1 MRIDVRFL
9 IPFLLLMALLTGC
22 DSSENPN
29 LLNPPLPDSTQVR
42 VVNLVPDGTIDVLFP
57 GMPVATGLAPYR
69 VSPYKGFLQLTPV
82 PLVVRRE
89 GRERLDTA
97 LPENNLSQGAR
108 ITYLVL
114 RGSDTASKAF
124 ALAVGKQQIDALIS
138 RGTAQVY
145 FINAVDDASSYYLKE
160 GCQSGPRVFEST
172 PYAGEP
178 KSIEWMGQY
187 ISLYLFNGDSIP
199 ITTAHI
205 ATPAGSVSYVIAAK
219 RDGAVRLYLLTA
231 NGTETGGPI
240 LEAPPETESTA
251 NVALLNATADA
262 QPISAT
268 IAGSVT
274 PIGTGVAP
282 LSIAGPTKVEACI
295 DPLGDSLLIDAGGA
309 APFKAPISLRVGGH
323 SLVVVYDRVDSA
335 KAIVL
340 NLPDVPA
347 TGVFVRAVN
356 IAPTAGDVSIS
367 IGAGAPNGVSPDY
380 RPFGSLAVGA
390 TTDYVALPAGRYP
403 WMLSNASTGK
413 FQGGGVENLSPGYYT
428 LFVVERLGAPSL
440 MIVQDNGSSSSLKP
454 LDEPGVRTTFFN
466 LIPGTKAQ
474 FTVGPLL
481 LPDLAYSYVFS
492 TILPLSVN
500 TIGSNAGQATVDPG
514 VGGYVAGLT
523 GSGTDKKLLAFPA
536 DTNTPPTGKA
546 AIRFLHAVPDGP
558 ELMVRIGKSTDPPA
572 DSSFTYGVP
581 TPSFLLDERKYS
593 FFITPKNDTTVL
605 AKADG
610 VQLIAG
616 RHYLVALAPKNPG
629 STSAEEYTLLVI
641 QE

>member
-1 MRIDVRFL
+1 
-9 IPFLLLMALLTGC
+9 
-22 DSSENPN
+22 
-29 LLNPPLPDSTQVR
+29 
-42 VVNLVPDGTIDVLFP
+42 
-57 GMPVATGLAPYR
+57 
-69 VSPYKGFLQLTPV
+69 LTPV
-82 PLVVRRE
+82 PLEVRRE
-89 GRERLDTA
+89 GREKPDTA
-97 LPENNLSQGAR
+97 LPENILSQGAR

-114 RGSDTASKAF
+114 KGLDTASKAF
-124 ALAVGKQQIDALIS
+124 ALAVGKPQIDALTS
-138 RGTAQVY
+138 RRAAQIY
-145 FINAVDDASSYYLKE
+145 FINAIDDASAYYLKE

-172 PYAGEP
+172 TYAADP
-178 KSIEWMGQY
+178 KSIEWTGRY
-187 ISLYLFNGDSIP
+187 ISLYLFNDDSIP

-205 ATPAGSVSYVIAAK
+205 ETPIGSVSYVIAAK
-219 RDGAVRLYLLTA
+219 RDGAVKLYLVTA
-231 NGTETGGPI
+231 NGTEPGGP
-240 LEAPPETESTA
+240 LSEAPPETESTA
-251 NVALLNATADA
+251 SVELLNATADA

-268 IAGSVT
+268 IAGSIQT
-274 PIGTGVAP
+274 IGTGVAP
-282 LSIAGPTKVEACI
+282 LSIAGPSRVEACI
-295 DPLGDSLLIDAGGA
+295 DPLGDSLLIDAGGT

-340 NLPDVPA
+340 DRNLPDAEAGKVY
-347 TGVFVRAVN
+347 VRAVN
-356 IAPTAGDVSIS
+356 VAPAAGDVSIS
-367 IGAGAPNGVSPDY
+367 IGAGAPNGVNPDY
-380 RPFGSLAVGA
+380 RPFGSLAVG
-390 TTDYVALPAGRYP
+390 TTTGYVALPAGRYP

-413 FQGGGVENLSPGYYT
+413 FQGGGIENLTDGFYT

-440 MIVQDNGSSSSLKP
+440 MIARDDGSPLKP

-492 TILPLSVN
+492 TVLPLSVN
-500 TIGSNAGQATVDPG
+500 TIGSNAGQAIVDPG

-523 GSGTDKKLLAFPA
+523 GSATDKKLLAFPA
-536 DTNTPPTGKA
+536 DTNTPPAGKA

-593 FFITPKNDTTVL
+593 FFITPKNDTKVL

-629 STSAEEYTLLVI
+629 STSTEEYTLLVI